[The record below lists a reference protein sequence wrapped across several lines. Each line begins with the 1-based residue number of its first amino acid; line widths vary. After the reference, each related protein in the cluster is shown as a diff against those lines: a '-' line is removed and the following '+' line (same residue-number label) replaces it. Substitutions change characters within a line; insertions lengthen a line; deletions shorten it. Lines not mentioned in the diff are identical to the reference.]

1 MTPGRTISYGE
12 KGIAVV
18 LRNRLAI
25 KYAVQGDLRFISHQ
39 DTLRLFIRALA
50 RARVPVR
57 HSAGFNPRPRVSIVL
72 PRPVGVA
79 SICELLVLELTADED
94 PIEVLSRL
102 ATAMPDGIELLEA
115 ERLAEQDRRLPT
127 EVQYAL
133 QLEPQ
138 ACRDAAAAASEFM
151 AKQSVVVE
159 RTNPA
164 RPAPKKVDIRKFMVS
179 IEVEDGVL
187 LWTQAIAPEG
197 TVRVGELLDCLGLPS
212 GDLLHRVLRK
222 AISYRL

>member
-1 MTPGRTISYGE
+1 M
-12 KGIAVV
+12 
-18 LRNRLAI
+18 RNRLAI

-57 HSAGFNPRPRVSIVL
+57 HSEGFNPRPRVSIVL
-72 PRPVGVA
+72 PRPLGVA
-79 SICELLVLELTADED
+79 SICELLVLELTVDES
-94 PIEVLSRL
+94 PVEVLSRL
-102 ATAMPDGIELLEA
+102 AKSMPDGIELLEA

>member
-1 MTPGRTISYGE
+1 M
-12 KGIAVV
+12 
-18 LRNRLAI
+18 RNRLAI

-57 HSAGFNPRPRVSIVL
+57 HSQGFNPRPRVSIVL

-79 SICELLVLELTADED
+79 SICELLVLELTADEE

-102 ATAMPDGIELLEA
+102 AAKMPDGIELLEA
-115 ERLAEQDRRLPT
+115 QRLAEQDRRLPN

-151 AKQSVVVE
+151 ARQSVVVE
-159 RTNPA
+159 RVNPT
-164 RPAPKKVDIRKFMVS
+164 RPMPKKVDIRQFLVS
-179 IEVEDGVL
+179 IGVEDGVL
-187 LWTQAIAPEG
+187 LWTQAMTPEG
-197 TVRVGELLDCLGLPS
+197 TARVGEVLDCLGLSS
-212 GDLLHRVLRK
+212 GDMLHRVLRK
-222 AISYRL
+222 TISYRP